1 MSFNRQ
7 LAQVRPS
14 GTTAVSAFSLT
25 QSAPYVI
32 DIINVVNVTTSD
44 VAVSLFH
51 DVDGAVFTED
61 TALVWKH
68 VLNEGEI
75 LSFDSSIYG
84 DTSDETIGVMSSVA
98 NAATFTIYGTI
109 KGEQR

>member
-25 QSAPYVI
+25 QSAPYAI
-32 DIINVVNVTTSD
+32 DMINIVNVTTVD

-68 VLNEGEI
+68 VLKAGEI
-75 LSFDSSIYG
+75 LCFEHSIYG
-84 DTSDETIGVMSSVA
+84 DTSDETIGVMSSVGFGA
-98 NAATFTIYGTI
+98 NFTMYGVI